1 MVHFLPHD
9 FLKTSGMYPSGEIM
23 LDTFSFLH
31 CRLSGVVL
39 NSRIIIKIQTLPQC
53 CIFAQT
59 HTHTNILYTL
69 HLIVGRKTRDSN
81 EIQQS
86 F

>member
-59 HTHTNILYTL
+59 HTHKHIIY
-69 HLIVGRKTRDSN
+69 VASDCWQKDKR
-81 EIQQS
+81 QQ
-86 F
+86 